1 MSMAMY
7 VKNSEKGTLEEAFQ
21 EALKFEK
28 NMMSLKGVLTQNP
41 LKTKVKVKFCV

>member
-7 VKNSEKGTLEEAFQ
+7 VKNYENDTLEEAFQ

-28 NMMSLKGVLTQNP
+28 II
-41 LKTKVKVKFCV
+41 VKFKRLLQIITI